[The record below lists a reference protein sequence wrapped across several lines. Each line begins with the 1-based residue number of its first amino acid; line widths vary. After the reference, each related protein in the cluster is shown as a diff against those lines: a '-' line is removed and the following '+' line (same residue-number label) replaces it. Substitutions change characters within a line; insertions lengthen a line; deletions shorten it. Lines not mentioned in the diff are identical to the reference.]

1 VQLLADRYVATQGDL
16 RAVTETLINSPAF
29 WNPAA
34 QPLFKT
40 PLDFACS
47 ALTAVG
53 GPGDPQDSQQAV
65 RFLISA
71 GQPLNGW
78 PTPDG
83 YNTQAATW
91 LSPEALS
98 RRADFAIALGQRHAQ
113 STHLLAWLSPA
124 TRERLQ
130 REPPNQQVG
139 LALASPDFMQ
149 K

>member
-1 VQLLADRYVATQGDL
+1 VQQLAARYMATQGNL
-16 RAVTETLINSPAF
+16 HAVTETLINSPAF
-29 WNPAA
+29 WNTT

-53 GPGDPQDSQQAV
+53 GPGDAQDSQQTV

-83 YNTQAATW
+83 YSTQAATW

-98 RRADFAIALGQRHAQ
+98 RRADFAIALGQRHAD
-113 STHLLAWLSPA
+113 SLHLLAWLTPA
-124 TRERLQ
+124 TRERLL
-130 REPPNQQVG
+130 REPRNQQVG